1 MLVLPSFPP
10 EGRLCVVCGPTLI
23 TSHQPLASQ
32 GDHFTPA
39 IVGTLCC
46 SYKKHSPSAPSSCCS
61 AAVLQVSGDLLLWFS
76 AKLCT
81 GKPGA

>member
-10 EGRLCVVCGPTLI
+10 EGRLCVVSGPTLI

-39 IVGTLCC
+39 IVGTLAAVLQIYEAATVCTEQLLQ
-46 SYKKHSPSAPSSCCS
+46 CCS
-61 AAVLQVSGDLLLWFS
+61 AAGQW
-76 AKLCT
+76 
-81 GKPGA
+81 